1 MYICIYIY
9 TVIIYIY
16 RLYMGLCRH
25 GGFLPNKVL
34 CFGFFAG
41 PSIFLGGP
49 SSRKIA
55 SGTRKVG
62 SRSQFL
68 TLKPLKGLHYSYS
81 SLRSINH
88 SEIGAMFTNL
98 AIERGPHIVLEVFT
112 T

>member
-1 MYICIYIY
+1 MA
-9 TVIIYIY
+9 
-16 RLYMGLCRH
+16 
-25 GGFLPNKVL
+25 GFCPTKFCVL
-34 CFGFFAG
+34 GFSQVPAL
-41 PSIFLGGP
+41 FLGGP